1 MLAKEMPK
9 AIARPVRLAL
19 TCGWLILS
27 CFSTA
32 SLADTEKTAPAL
44 RFSGFGT
51 LGAAWFSSHDADYTT
66 SQPDGPGRTRRTAY
80 NLDSLL
86 AGQLDWQ
93 ITPTLAASL
102 QAIAMER
109 PNGHWTPFVRL
120 ANLRYAVND
129 DTHVRAGLLP
139 NLTMLASEYRWVNF
153 GNPWPRLPTEVY
165 RLFGQN
171 DAINYGAD
179 LSVVTRHDFGRLDWN
194 LSAVATHAH
203 AARSNANGVDEIISR
218 AITATLTWE
227 RGNWK
232 SKLTLMPWGEFT
244 SDPQQTRLLRATLSQ
259 LDPANAKYFD
269 DRGTQKTLGFSLAYD
284 SNDWL
289 MIGEIVARRYQSST
303 YREPSAG
310 YLTVGH
316 HFGNALPYV
325 TLARLRSSIPHNGP
339 NANPASAATLTAFY
353 RGQQNSQSSLALGMA
368 YDVSPGVQIK
378 TQLDFIRPD
387 AGSNGLLFNHAPTY
401 NRASPPVE
409 RLFSLSVDFVF

>member
-1 MLAKEMPK
+1 MPET
-9 AIARPVRLAL
+9 ITRPVRLAL

-27 CFSTA
+27 CFSNTSFADMENAA
-32 SLADTEKTAPAL
+32 SGV

-80 NLDSLL
+80 NLDSVL

-93 ITPTLAASL
+93 MSPTLAASL
-102 QAIAMER
+102 QAIALER
-109 PNGHWTPFVRL
+109 PNGHWSPFVRL

-129 DTHVRAGLLP
+129 STHVRAGLLP
-139 NLTMLASEYRWVNF
+139 NVTMLASEYRWVNF

-179 LSVVTRHDFGRLDWN
+179 LSVVTHHDFGRLDWN
-194 LSAVATHAH
+194 LSAIATRAH
-203 AARSNANGVDEIISR
+203 AARSNANGVDEITSR
-218 AITATLTWE
+218 TINATLTWE

-232 SKLTLMPWGEFT
+232 SKLTLTPWGEFT
-244 SDPQQTRLLRATLSQ
+244 SDPQQTRSLRATLSQ
-259 LDPANAKYFD
+259 LDPENAKYYD
-269 DRGTQKTLGFSLAYD
+269 DHGTQKTLGFSLAYD

-289 MIGEIVARRYQSST
+289 LTGEVVARKLQSSWN
-303 YREPSAG
+303 REPIAG
-310 YLTVGH
+310 YLTLGYH
-316 HFGNALPYV
+316 MGKTLPYL
-325 TLARLRSSIPHNGP
+325 TIARIHTRIPHDTP
-339 NANPASAATLTAFY
+339 NANQATEARLGALY
-353 RGQQNSQSSLALGMA
+353 RAQKNAQSSLALGMA

-401 NRASPPVE
+401 NRASPPIE

>member
-1 MLAKEMPK
+1 MPET
-9 AIARPVRLAL
+9 ITRPVRLAL

-27 CFSTA
+27 CFSNTSFADMENAA
-32 SLADTEKTAPAL
+32 SGV

-80 NLDSLL
+80 NLDSVL

-93 ITPTLAASL
+93 MSPTLAASL
-102 QAIAMER
+102 QAIALER
-109 PNGHWTPFVRL
+109 PNGHWSPFVRL

-129 DTHVRAGLLP
+129 STHVRAGLLP
-139 NLTMLASEYRWVNF
+139 NVTMLASEYRWVNF
-153 GNPWPRLPTEVY
+153 GNPWPRLPSEVY

-179 LSVVTRHDFGRLDWN
+179 LSVVTHHDFGRLDWN
-194 LSAVATHAH
+194 VSALETRSHS
-203 AARSNANGVDEIISR
+203 ARSNASGVD
-218 AITATLTWE
+218 AITSRTLNATLTWE

-232 SKLTLMPWGEFT
+232 TKLTLTPWGTFVN
-244 SDPQQTRLLRATLSQ
+244 DPLQSRPLRATLGT
-259 LDPANAKYFD
+259 LDPANAAYYD
-269 DRGTQKTLGFSLAYD
+269 DHGEQQTVGLSLAYD

-289 MIGEIVARRYQSST
+289 LIGEAVARRYRSST

-316 HFGNALPYV
+316 HFGKALPYV
-325 TLARLRSSIPHNGP
+325 TLARLRSSIPDNGP
-339 NANPASAATLTAFY
+339 NANPASAATLAAFY
-353 RGQQNSQSSLALGMA
+353 RGQQNSQSSLAMGMA

-401 NRASPPVE
+401 NRASPPIE